1 VFALEF
7 RKFGDLSSSHR
18 QLREASLL
26 PKSPRL
32 RRILF
37 AYTVNELGTWFGYIA
52 LALGVYDHT
61 RSAIATAGLFVAR
74 GLLPA
79 LLAPVLVAR
88 TERSTRRGRLAWL
101 YATEALLTLALA
113 ALLWHFWLAGV
124 LVLVAV
130 DGIVAVAATAL
141 VRASASRV
149 AVEDALAQAGVGQ
162 DEQAIQTITEGAQ
175 REASAAL
182 NVAFMGA
189 LALAPALGGALV
201 HAVGGPI
208 ALVLDAVTFL
218 ACAGLF
224 LRLGTHVEEVSGD
237 SVRTRLFAALQHVRE
252 VPGLRALFATE
263 AVAIVVFASV
273 EPVEVLFAKSTLNA
287 GDFGFG
293 LLVAAWGAGAALGAI
308 VFARSIRRPLGPMLT
323 GGTLLVG
330 LAYLGFAA
338 APTLAVACGA
348 AVVGGIGNGIQWP
361 SLISAVQQLTPSSLH
376 GRLMSAVGSLN
387 ALCPAIG
394 FAVGGTIAAVSSPRV
409 AMACAGAAATLATL
423 AFLRLPMR
431 GLLSTKEDQTA
442 VANEPSLVTS
452 GTQ

>member
-1 VFALEF
+1 M
-7 RKFGDLSSSHR
+7 
-18 QLREASLL
+18 L

-32 RRILF
+32 RRILL
-37 AYTVNELGTWFGYIA
+37 AYTINELGTWFGYVA

-88 TERSTRRGRLAWL
+88 TERSERGGRLAWL
-101 YATEALLTLALA
+101 YALEALLTVALA
-113 ALLWHFWLAGV
+113 GLLWKFWLAGV
-124 LVLVAV
+124 LVLVTI
-130 DGIVAVAATAL
+130 DGIVAVGATAL
-141 VRASASRV
+141 VRAAAAREAAEDAHREHSGTLAGEALRE
-149 AVEDALAQAGVGQ
+149 AVED
-162 DEQAIQTITEGAQ
+162 AQ

-182 NVAFMGA
+182 NFAFMGT
-189 LALAPALGGALV
+189 LALAPAIGGALV

-208 ALVLDAVTFL
+208 ALLADALTFVV
-218 ACAGLF
+218 CAVLF
-224 LRLGTHVEEVSGD
+224 LRQATHVAEGAED
-237 SVRTRLFAALQHVRE
+237 SIRMRLTAAIEHLRA
-252 VPGLRALFATE
+252 VPALRALFVTE

-273 EPVEVLFAKSTLNA
+273 EPVEVLYAKSTLKA
-287 GDFGFG
+287 GDLGFG
-293 LLVAAWGAGAALGAI
+293 LLVAAWGVGAALGAA
-308 VFARSIRRPLGPMLT
+308 VFARAVRRPLGPMLT

-338 APTLAVACGA
+338 APTLALACTA

-394 FAVGGTIAAVSSPRV
+394 FALGGSIAAVSSPRV
-409 AMACAGAAATLATL
+409 AMGVAGAIASLATF
-423 AFLRLPMR
+423 AFLRLPVR
-431 GLLSTKEDQTA
+431 GLRSTAEDTTA
-442 VANEPSLVTS
+442 VADEASLVG
-452 GTQ
+452 GTTQ

>member
-1 VFALEF
+1 M
-7 RKFGDLSSSHR
+7 
-18 QLREASLL
+18 L

-37 AYTVNELGTWFGYIA
+37 AYTVNELGTWFGYVA
-52 LALGVYDHT
+52 LALGVYDNTH
-61 RSAIATAGLFVAR
+61 SAIATAGLFVAR

-101 YATEALLTLALA
+101 YVAEAVLTLALA

-124 LVLVAV
+124 LILVTV

-149 AVEDALAQAGVGQ
+149 AVEDALAQAGP
-162 DEQAIQTITEGAQ
+162 DLDATAIQTTTEAAQ

-208 ALVLDAVTFL
+208 ALLVDALTFV

-224 LRLGTHVEEVSGD
+224 MTIAHACGGGPRGLGAHPPVCRAPARPRGAGFASPLCHRGRGDRGVRLGGAGGGPLREVNAERRRLRLRSARG
-237 SVRTRLFAALQHVRE
+237 
-252 VPGLRALFATE
+252 GLGCRAPR
-263 AVAIVVFASV
+263 S
-273 EPVEVLFAKSTLNA
+273 
-287 GDFGFG
+287 
-293 LLVAAWGAGAALGAI
+293 
-308 VFARSIRRPLGPMLT
+308 ARSSSPARCAARSGRCSRAARCWWVSPISASPPRPRLRWLAERR
-323 GGTLLVG
+323 
-330 LAYLGFAA
+330 
-338 APTLAVACGA
+338 
-348 AVVGGIGNGIQWP
+348 VVGGIGNGIQWP

-394 FAVGGTIAAVSSPRV
+394 FALGGTIAALSSP
-409 AMACAGAAATLATL
+409 AAGDG
-423 AFLRLPMR
+423 LRRGHGDAGDTGLPAPTDGWASASSQR
-431 GLLSTKEDQTA
+431 GPSGRSPD
-442 VANEPSLVTS
+442 EPKPRATS

>member
-1 VFALEF
+1 M
-7 RKFGDLSSSHR
+7 
-18 QLREASLL
+18 L

-37 AYTVNELGTWFGYIA
+37 AYTVNELGTWFGYVA
-52 LALGVYDHT
+52 LALGVYDNTH
-61 RSAIATAGLFVAR
+61 SAIATAGLFVAR

-88 TERSTRRGRLAWL
+88 TERSTRTGRLAWL
-101 YATEALLTLALA
+101 YVAEAVLTLALA
-113 ALLWHFWLAGV
+113 ALLWQFWLPGV
-124 LVLVAV
+124 LVLVTV

-141 VRASASRV
+141 VRAAASRV
-149 AVEDALAQAGVGQ
+149 AVEDALAKAGP
-162 DEQAIQTITEGAQ
+162 DLDAKAIQTTTEGAQ

-208 ALVLDAVTFL
+208 ALLVDALTFVV
-218 ACAGLF
+218 CAGLF
-224 LRLGTHVEEVSGD
+224 MRLRTHVEEVQGD

-308 VFARSIRRPLGPMLT
+308 VFARSVRRPLGPMLT

-394 FAVGGTIAAVSSPRV
+394 FALGGAIAAVSSPRV
-409 AMACAGAAATLATL
+409 AMACAGTAASLATV

-431 GLLSTKEDQTA
+431 GLLSTEEDQPA